1 MAGSAGHIVGR
12 GMNVQYIV
20 AVFVCLFGSGGIALW
35 LLNRIAKVSDDRNS
49 VAKDM
54 KEIKGNLEKLQEGL
68 TMALENDLV
77 IFKALRTHEINGESE
92 EQEEKMKKYFIG
104 LL

>member
-1 MAGSAGHIVGR
+1 MTAQDMVTI
-12 GMNVQYIV
+12 
-20 AVFVCLFGSGGIALW
+20 FVCLFGSGGIAVW
-35 LLNRIAKVSDDRNS
+35 LLNRMAKAVDEKSS
-49 VAKDM
+49 VAKDIR
-54 KEIKGNLEKLQEGL
+54 EIKETLIKLQEGL

-104 LL
+104 LLQ

>member
-1 MAGSAGHIVGR
+1 MSAQDVVTIT
-12 GMNVQYIV
+12 
-20 AVFVCLFGSGGIALW
+20 VCLFGSGGIAVW
-35 LLNRIAKVSDDRNS
+35 LLNRMAKVADEKNT
-49 VAKDM
+49 VAKDIR
-54 KEIKGNLEKLQEGL
+54 EIKETLMKLQEGL

>member
-1 MAGSAGHIVGR
+1 MADL
-12 GMNVQYIV
+12 
-20 AVFVCLFGSGGIALW
+20 LFKDS
-35 LLNRIAKVSDDRNS
+35 KVEEKVREGNI
-49 VAKDM
+49 
-54 KEIKGNLEKLQEGL
+54 KETLIKLQEGL

-104 LL
+104 LLQ

>member
-1 MAGSAGHIVGR
+1 MKAQDIVT
-12 GMNVQYIV
+12 I
-20 AVFVCLFGSGGIALW
+20 FVCLFGSGGIAVW
-35 LLNRIAKVSDDRNS
+35 LLNRMAKAADEKSS
-49 VAKDM
+49 VAKDIR
-54 KEIKGNLEKLQEGL
+54 EIKETLIKLQEGL

-104 LL
+104 LLQ

>member
-1 MAGSAGHIVGR
+1 MKAQDIVT
-12 GMNVQYIV
+12 I
-20 AVFVCLFGSGGIALW
+20 FVCLFGSGGIAVW
-35 LLNRIAKVSDDRNS
+35 LLNRMAKAVDEKSS
-49 VAKDM
+49 VAKDIR
-54 KEIKGNLEKLQEGL
+54 EIKETLIKLQEGP

-104 LL
+104 LLQ

>member
-1 MAGSAGHIVGR
+1 MKAQDIVT
-12 GMNVQYIV
+12 I
-20 AVFVCLFGSGGIALW
+20 FVCLFGSGGIAVW
-35 LLNRIAKVSDDRNS
+35 LLNRMAKVADEKIS
-49 VAKDM
+49 VAKDIR
-54 KEIKGNLEKLQEGL
+54 EIKETLIKLQEGL

-104 LL
+104 LLQ

>member
-1 MAGSAGHIVGR
+1 
-12 GMNVQYIV
+12 MNSQDI
-20 AVFVCLFGSGGIALW
+20 AAIIVCLFGSGGIALW
-35 LLNRIAKVSDDRNS
+35 LLDRIAKASDDRNG
-49 VAKDM
+49 VAKDIR
-54 KEIKGNLEKLQEGL
+54 EIKENLAKLQEVL

>member
-1 MAGSAGHIVGR
+1 
-12 GMNVQYIV
+12 MNAQDVVTIT
-20 AVFVCLFGSGGIALW
+20 VCLFGSGGIAVW
-35 LLNRIAKVSDDRNS
+35 LLNRMAKVADEKNT
-49 VAKDM
+49 VAKDIRER
-54 KEIKGNLEKLQEGL
+54 KETLMKLQEGL

>member
-1 MAGSAGHIVGR
+1 MVTI
-12 GMNVQYIV
+12 
-20 AVFVCLFGSGGIALW
+20 FVCLFGSGGIAVW
-35 LLNRIAKVSDDRNS
+35 LLNRMAKAVDEKSS
-49 VAKDM
+49 VAKDIR
-54 KEIKGNLEKLQEGL
+54 EIKETLIKLQEGL

-104 LL
+104 LLQ

>member
-1 MAGSAGHIVGR
+1 MSAQDVVTIT
-12 GMNVQYIV
+12 
-20 AVFVCLFGSGGIALW
+20 VCLFGSGGIAVW
-35 LLNRIAKVSDDRNS
+35 LLNRMAKVADERNT
-49 VAKDM
+49 VAKDIR
-54 KEIKGNLEKLQEGL
+54 EIKETLMKLQEGL

>member
-1 MAGSAGHIVGR
+1 
-12 GMNVQYIV
+12 MNAQDVMTIT
-20 AVFVCLFGSGGIALW
+20 VCLFGSGGIAVW
-35 LLNRIAKVSDDRNS
+35 LLNRMAKVADEKNT
-49 VAKDM
+49 VAKDIR
-54 KEIKGNLEKLQEGL
+54 EIKETLMKLQEGL

>member
-1 MAGSAGHIVGR
+1 MAGSAGHIGGR

-20 AVFVCLFGSGGIALW
+20 AVFVCLFGSGGIAL
-35 LLNRIAKVSDDRNS
+35 LLLFMISFFFFFWFS
-49 VAKDM
+49 VAK
-54 KEIKGNLEKLQEGL
+54 EIKGRKGNLEKLQEGL

-92 EQEEKMKKYFIG
+92 EQEEKMKKYFVG

>member
-1 MAGSAGHIVGR
+1 MKAQDIVT
-12 GMNVQYIV
+12 I
-20 AVFVCLFGSGGIALW
+20 FVCLFGSGGIAVW
-35 LLNRIAKVSDDRNS
+35 LLNRMAKVADEKNT
-49 VAKDM
+49 VAKDIR
-54 KEIKGNLEKLQEGL
+54 EIKETLIKLQEGL

-104 LL
+104 LLQ

>member
-1 MAGSAGHIVGR
+1 MKAQDMVTI
-12 GMNVQYIV
+12 
-20 AVFVCLFGSGGIALW
+20 FVCLFGSGGIAVW
-35 LLNRIAKVSDDRNS
+35 LLNRMAKAVDEKSS
-49 VAKDM
+49 VAKDIR
-54 KEIKGNLEKLQEGL
+54 EIKETLIKLQEGL

-104 LL
+104 LLQ

>member
-1 MAGSAGHIVGR
+1 MKAQDIVT
-12 GMNVQYIV
+12 I
-20 AVFVCLFGSGGIALW
+20 FVCLFGSGGIAVW
-35 LLNRIAKVSDDRNS
+35 LLNRMAKVADEKSS
-49 VAKDM
+49 VAKDIS
-54 KEIKGNLEKLQEGL
+54 EIKETLIKLQEGL

-104 LL
+104 LLQ